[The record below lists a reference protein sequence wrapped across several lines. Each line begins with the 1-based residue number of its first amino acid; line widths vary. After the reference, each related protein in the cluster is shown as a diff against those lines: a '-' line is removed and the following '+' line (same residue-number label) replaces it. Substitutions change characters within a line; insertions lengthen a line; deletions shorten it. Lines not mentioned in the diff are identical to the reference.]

1 VNHPLL
7 PAVIQAVKEAGA
19 AILPFWR
26 NNVSVT
32 QKADASPVTE
42 ADLAAHYLLVE
53 RLQQIAPDIA
63 LLSEED
69 CKIPLD
75 TRKNWQRWWLIDPLD
90 STRSFIEGR
99 EEFSVNVALI
109 EQGRV
114 IFGVVGQPTT
124 GCIWYGGAGLGTFVC
139 PPNEP
144 AQMLFIGQPPA
155 TGFVLSTS
163 RKHTNPAQE
172 ALVQA
177 ITQRFAV
184 ERKNFSSSLKMC
196 LMAEGKIDLHPRLSP
211 ISQWDTAAAQGV
223 LEGAGGL
230 LLEAQTG
237 EPLNYSAKEDLLNP
251 GFIALPACASWRD
264 EVLALARQAL
274 SDSIPSGFNP
284 HE

>member
-1 VNHPLL
+1 MSHPLL
-7 PAVIQAVKEAGA
+7 PAVIQAVKDAGA

-26 NNVSVT
+26 SNLAVT

-42 ADLAAHYLLVE
+42 ADLAAHHLLAE

-90 STRSFIEGR
+90 STRSFIEGN
-99 EEFSVNVALI
+99 EEFTVNVALI

-114 IFGVVGQPTT
+114 VFGVVGQPTS

-139 PPNEP
+139 PADEP
-144 AQMLFIGQPPA
+144 AQMLFIGPPPA
-155 TGFVLSTS
+155 TGFVLSAS
-163 RKHTNPAQE
+163 RKNTSPAQE
-172 ALVQA
+172 ALLQA

-196 LMAEGKIDLHPRLSP
+196 LLAEGKIDLHPRLSP
-211 ISQWDTAAAQGV
+211 TSQWDTAAAQGV

-230 LLEAQTG
+230 VLNAQSG
-237 EPLNYSAKEDLLNP
+237 EPLDYSAKEDLLNP
-251 GFIALPACASWRD
+251 DFIALPACASWRD
-264 EVLALARQAL
+264 EVLALAREAL
-274 SDSIPSGFNP
+274 ADSIPSGLNP
-284 HE
+284 RQ